1 MAPPLAAAKA
11 KTAALADVAVQAMG
25 ALLGQAFKWD
35 GRLQSRNTNAPNVF
49 SGTGVPA
56 TTNIPGRARI
66 GDYYFRVDGGGA
78 GATHL
83 YYCTVAGAP
92 GTWIGIA

>member
-1 MAPPLAAAKA
+1 MAPPLSAAKA
-11 KTAALADVAVQAMG
+11 RTAALADVAKQAMG
-25 ALLGQAFKWD
+25 SLLGQAFQWD
-35 GRLQSRNTNAPNVF
+35 GRLQSRNASAPNVF
-49 SGTGVPA
+49 SGVGVPA
-56 TTNIPGRARI
+56 VANILGQARI

-92 GTWIGIA
+92 GTWIGLA